1 MIEHLIEFVATYG
14 ALAIAA
20 LMALESVFPPIPSEM
35 IMPLAGYN
43 AARGEMSLFAV
54 LLAGTAGSMIGALP
68 WYFAGRQLGKA
79 RLKAFADKY
88 GRWLTLGSR
97 EIDTAV
103 DKFDQHGRK
112 AVLFGR
118 MVPAIRTFISIPA
131 GLVNMRFTTFLAFSA
146 IGSLAWNAVLTA
158 AGYLLE
164 DKYAQVGHYV
174 DPVAKGILAIIVL
187 TYLYRVFTFR
197 RQA

>member
-1 MIEHLIEFVATYG
+1 MIDHLIEFVATHG

-20 LMALESVFPPIPSEM
+20 LMALESIFPPIPSEM

-43 AARGEMSLFAV
+43 AAKGELSLFMV
-54 LLAGTAGSMIGALP
+54 LLAGTAGSLIGALP
-68 WYFAGRQLGKA
+68 WYFAGKQLGQA
-79 RLKAFADKY
+79 RLKAFAGRH
-88 GRWLTLGSR
+88 GRWLTLSGKD
-97 EIDTAV
+97 IDQAV
-103 DKFDQHGRK
+103 HKFDRHGRK

-131 GLVNMRFTTFLAFSA
+131 GLVEMPFVSFLAFST

-164 DKYAQVGHYV
+164 DKYAQVGHYI
-174 DPVAKGILAIIVL
+174 DPVAKMVLATIAI

-197 RQA
+197 PQA

>member
-1 MIEHLIEFVATYG
+1 MIDYLIEFVATHG

-20 LMALESVFPPIPSEM
+20 LMALESIFPPIPSEM

-43 AARGEMSLFAV
+43 AARGELSLFAV
-54 LLAGTAGSMIGALP
+54 LFAGTAGSLVGALP
-68 WYFAGRQLGKA
+68 WYFAGRQLGKQ
-79 RLKAFADKY
+79 RLKAFADRH
-88 GRWLTLGSR
+88 GRWLTLNGK
-97 EIDTAV
+97 EIDLAV
-103 DKFDQHGRK
+103 DRFERHGRK
-112 AVLFGR
+112 AVLLGR

-174 DPVAKGILAIIVL
+174 DPIAKGVLVIVVL
-187 TYLYRVFTFR
+187 TYLYRVFAFR
-197 RQA
+197 PQA